1 MRKIKYLNVS
11 ELATTTALSTVEN
24 KISDVTN
31 LTTKTALTTLE
42 NKILDVSS
50 FVKKTDYNTKVAE
63 IDTKVSKVDGKIVKT
78 ILGVEKLFI
87 VLSVGNVLFD
97 GGDGSQAYL
106 IFQLVHKYIKII
118 ANTKYISEWNSK
130 GLSDESM
137 KPFPTPDNSLTP
149 LIDYYDYNIR
159 VRFNGSVLKQPK
171 VTYTHG
177 KIVNIYI
184 VYELGAYNSN
194 DNDPTLKSCL
204 FGAVT
209 LTKNADID
217 KYRYSGYGIGFDRR
231 SSYSFPGGGYG
242 QNVLILGVD
251 MSSSTHIDNK
261 KKRYISSLKRTNARI
276 RTYFNCRKIVFY

>member
-1 MRKIKYLNVS
+1 MITKTDFDAKLSSLNRKVTQSKTKHL
-11 ELATTTALSTVEN
+11 LVEN
-24 KISDVTN
+24 E
-31 LTTKTALTTLE
+31 LTTLE
-42 NKILDVSS
+42 NKIPDVSS
-50 FVKKTDYNTKVAE
+50 LVKKTYYNTKVTE

-87 VLSVGNVLFD
+87 VLSLGNVLFD
-97 GGDGSQAYL
+97 GGDGSQTYL

-118 ANTKYISEWNSK
+118 ANTKYISEWKPK
-130 GLSDESM
+130 GLSNESM
-137 KPFPTPDNSLTP
+137 KPFPTSDNSLTP

-184 VYELGAYNSN
+184 VHELGAYNSN

-231 SSYSFPGGGYG
+231 SRYSFPGGGYG
-242 QNVLILGVD
+242 QNVKFLEQI
-251 MSSSTHIDNK
+251 
-261 KKRYISSLKRTNARI
+261 
-276 RTYFNCRKIVFY
+276 